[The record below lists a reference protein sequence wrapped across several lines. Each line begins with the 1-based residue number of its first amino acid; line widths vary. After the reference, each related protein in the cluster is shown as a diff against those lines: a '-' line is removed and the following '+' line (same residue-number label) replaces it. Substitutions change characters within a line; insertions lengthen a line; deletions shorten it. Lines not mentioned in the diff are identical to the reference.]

1 MVDVVALH
9 NSDFW
14 KKKFAKVCLMN
25 DTNKSGTINRSDFE
39 LMIEK
44 CKHTTERAKFE
55 SFSKNLLHFCDLCGL
70 TDASVVQ
77 SYKEFEEQWLANISQ
92 NKDMHLSM
100 VYDLFQCLDV
110 NGSSFID
117 LKEWTSHCDAMGVPA
132 ECAKES
138 FNAIDKDNDGKI
150 TLDEF
155 VAYHAEFFYTTEN
168 KMNSAILFGPL

>member
-1 MVDVVALH
+1 MVDVVALR

-14 KKKFAKVCLMN
+14 KKKFAKACLMN
-25 DTNKSGTINRSDFE
+25 DTNKSGTITRSDFE

-44 CKHTTERAKFE
+44 YQHTTERAKFE